1 MRKHF
6 QNEKFNDA
14 LVEAINEI
22 GKLLTVHFPRRS
34 TSSNE
39 LPDEIVER

>member
-1 MRKHF
+1 MECGTIF
-6 QNEKFNDA
+6 EKFNDA

-34 TSSNE
+34 TSANE